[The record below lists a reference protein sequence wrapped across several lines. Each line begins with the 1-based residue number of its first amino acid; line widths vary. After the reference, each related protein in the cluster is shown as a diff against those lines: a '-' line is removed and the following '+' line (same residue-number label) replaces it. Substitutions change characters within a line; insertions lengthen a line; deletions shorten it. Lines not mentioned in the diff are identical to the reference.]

1 MSMLKGPTKLLEL
14 QERLANKGEQNVKI
28 IGWVVHQIKEEEK
41 RGTFFYKKKV
51 YYFLETNKYLIRLKV
66 LSQQIVLK

>member
-1 MSMLKGPTKLLEL
+1 MLKGPTKLLEL

-41 RGTFFYKKKV
+41 RGTFFIKKK
-51 YYFLETNKYLIRLKV
+51 FITFWK
-66 LSQQIVLK
+66 QINISLG